1 MTPMTDTD
9 LRSLTEKA
17 APPATVGAY
26 LAEQLGDDAW
36 RDVSIELV
44 SGGKSN
50 LTFVV
55 TSSAGD
61 VVLRRPP
68 LSTVLPTAHDMR
80 REHRVMTGLWDT
92 PVPVPKTLALCTD
105 EEVLGAN
112 FYVMER
118 VAGHIVRESLPAGYA
133 DEPAQRRAIGEGLID
148 VLAALH
154 HVDPDAVGLGDYG
167 RPAGYLERQVRR
179 WTPAG
184 GAPGAGG
191 GRAAYPGRRA
201 RGGTPKWEATPE
213 RGGGN
218 DGPERDRLAA
228 RLSETRPEA
237 STGPIVHG
245 DYRLD
250 NCLLDPHTPGKVA
263 AVLDWE
269 LSTLGDPLA
278 DLGLLYVYWPEAGDG
293 SAREGTLA
301 VASVTALEGFPTRS
315 ELFDR
320 YAQRTGRDISGLPWY
335 VGFGAFKLAVVCA
348 GVAARGRAG
357 AMIGEGFIEMQQ
369 RIAPLVA
376 LGHSALDGRLA

>member
-1 MTPMTDTD
+1 MTDD
-9 LRSLTEKA
+9 LKELTEQA
-17 APPATVGAY
+17 APPKAVGDY
-26 LAEQLGDDAW
+26 LAAELGDEAW
-36 RDVSIELV
+36 RDCGVTLI

-55 TSSAGD
+55 SSAAGD

-80 REHRVMTGLWDT
+80 REHRVMTGLGDT
-92 PVPVPKTLALCTD
+92 PVPVPRTLALCTD
-105 EEVLGAN
+105 ESVVGAN

-118 VAGHIVRESLPAGYA
+118 VAGHIVRESLPEGYA
-133 DEPAQRRAIGEGLID
+133 DQPEQRRAIGEGLID

-154 HVDPDAVGLGDYG
+154 SVDPQAVGLGDYG
-167 RPAGYLERQVRR
+167 KPAGYLDRQVRR
-179 WTPAG
+179 WT
-184 GAPGAGG
+184 
-191 GRAAYPGRRA
+191 
-201 RGGTPKWEATPE
+201 TQWEATPE
-213 RGGGN
+213 PEGSS
-218 DGPERDRLAA
+218 DGPELDRLAA
-228 RLSETRPEA
+228 RLSETRPDA
-237 STGPIVHG
+237 ATGPIVHG

-250 NCLLDPHTPGKVA
+250 NMLLDPAEPGRVA

-278 DLGLLYVYWPEAGDG
+278 DLGLLYVYWPEASDGDG
-293 SAREGTLA
+293 REGTLA
-301 VASVTALEGFPTRS
+301 VASVTTLPGFPTRA
-315 ELFDR
+315 ELFGR
-320 YAQRTGRDISGLPWY
+320 YADKTGRDISRLPWY

-376 LGHSALDGRLA
+376 LGHASLDGRLP

>member
-1 MTPMTDTD
+1 MTED
-9 LRSLTEKA
+9 LTALVEQA
-17 APPATVGAY
+17 APPKAVGDY
-26 LAEQLGDDAW
+26 LAAELGDEVW
-36 RDVSIELV
+36 RDCRVTLI

-55 TSSAGD
+55 SSSAGD

-80 REHRVMTGLWDT
+80 REHRVMTGLGGT

-105 EEVLGAN
+105 ESVVGAN

-118 VAGHIVRESLPAGYA
+118 VEGHIVRNALPAGYA

-148 VLAALH
+148 VLAELH
-154 HVDPDAVGLGDYG
+154 SVDPAAVGLGDYG
-167 RPAGYLERQVRR
+167 KPAGYLDRQVRR
-179 WTPAG
+179 WTMQ
-184 GAPGAGG
+184 
-191 GRAAYPGRRA
+191 
-201 RGGTPKWEATPE
+201 WEATPE
-213 RGGGN
+213 PEGGN
-218 DGPERDRLAA
+218 DGPELDRLAA
-228 RLSETRPEA
+228 RLSEARPDA
-237 STGPIVHG
+237 ATGPIVHG

-250 NCLLDPHTPGKVA
+250 NMLLDPTTPGRVA

-293 SAREGTLA
+293 EGREGTLA
-301 VASVTALEGFPTRS
+301 VASVTTLEGFPTRT
-315 ELFDR
+315 ELFER
-320 YAQRTGRDISGLPWY
+320 YATRTGRDLSALPWY

-357 AMIGEGFIEMQQ
+357 AMIGEGFVEMQQ

-376 LGHSALDGRLA
+376 LGHASLDGKLP

>member
-1 MTPMTDTD
+1 MTMTDTD

-26 LAEQLGDDAW
+26 LADQLGDDTW
-36 RDVSIELV
+36 RDVSIDLV

-50 LTFVV
+50 LTFIV

-105 EEVLGAN
+105 ESVLGAP

-118 VAGHIVRESLPAGYA
+118 VHGHIVRESLPDGYA
-133 DEPAQRRAIGEGLID
+133 DEPAQRRAIGEGLVD
-148 VLAALH
+148 VLADLH
-154 HVDPDAVGLGDYG
+154 AVDPEAVGLGDYG
-167 RPAGYLERQVRR
+167 KPAGYLERQVRR
-179 WTPAG
+179 WTMQ
-184 GAPGAGG
+184 
-191 GRAAYPGRRA
+191 
-201 RGGTPKWEATPE
+201 WEATPE
-213 RGGGN
+213 PEDTN
-218 DGPERDRLAA
+218 DGPELDRLAR
-228 RLSETRPEA
+228 RLAEQLPSGE
-237 STGPIVHG
+237 TGPVVHD

-250 NCLLDPHTPGKVA
+250 NVMLHPDTPGRIN

-278 DLGLLYVYWPEAGDG
+278 DVGLLYVYWQEKGDG
-293 SAREGTLA
+293 ADRQDTMA
-301 VASVTALEGFPTRS
+301 VPSVTMLDGFPTRR
-315 ELFDR
+315 ELLDR
-320 YAQRTGRDISGLPWY
+320 YAERTGRDLSALPFY
-335 VGFGAFKLAVVCA
+335 VGFGCFKLAVVCA

-357 AMIGEGFIEMQQ
+357 AMIGEGFVEMAQ

-376 LGHSALDGRLA
+376 VGHGALDGNLR